1 MENKLTDE
9 ELKRMIN
16 YINLGE
22 DRVNG
27 AKKIVLENTKDF
39 NLWYRFSTEKSRVDY
54 PSMLGI
60 HTKVGKMIFNH
71 VNWLRMDTYQGMI
84 ISLEDILTIAD
95 MLLEQE
101 LITSEYVKELKQE
114 LVNINFGSMKNI

>member
-60 HTKVGKMIFNH
+60 HTKVGEMIFNH